1 MKMRKAPWV
10 MVASMAVVVGLV
22 STALAI
28 EAFQERFEWGDL
40 SKPTTLR
47 GRVAV
52 VDPYDKAAWINVA
65 LFGGTAESGYYW
77 QKYYPGKSLKV
88 YPANDK
94 VWNQLKSLGKD
105 SQSQAVMTNTRA
117 SKYTQIEFVVQET
130 QQNHRVVTSVK
141 TVRDDAG
148 TPDHPVSVASLRST
162 PIEKAMDQNS
172 WPQARAMLYDVLLPD
187 GTPIVGTIPNSNQ
200 KPHKVSK

>member
-10 MVASMAVVVGLV
+10 LVASMAVVVGLV

-52 VDPYDKAAWINVA
+52 VDPYDKAAWVNVA
-65 LFGGTAESGYYW
+65 VFGGNAESGYYW
-77 QKYYPGKSLKV
+77 QKYYPGKTLKV
-88 YPANDK
+88 YPANDNI
-94 VWNQLKSLGKD
+94 WNQLKSLGKD
-105 SQSQAVMTNTRA
+105 SQSQAVMTNTHA

-130 QQNHRVVTSVK
+130 NQNHRVVTSVK
-141 TVRDDAG
+141 TVQDDAG
-148 TPDHPVSVASLRST
+148 TPSHPVSYASLRST
-162 PIEKAMDQNS
+162 PIETMMDQNS

-200 KPHKVSK
+200 KPHAVSK